1 MIKYLSNITISKRL
15 FMSFIFFISLFIMF
29 GAYSINKID
38 ILSEILIEHSNH
50 SNDFALSI
58 DKINNNKDI
67 AILTSTFESEKDAF
81 DSSIKKMHDDA
92 LIIMISFI
100 IFVSVITLLFT
111 LVLTNS
117 IKNLIFGFQNDL
129 ANYFKNHDSN
139 KHIDLLVESD
149 NEIGMMAKIINE
161 NIIKSEQGY
170 NLDKGV
176 LKEIKQVVRRANA
189 GLFNSSVK
197 GEAFSNE
204 ITEVASDINNLIK
217 GTQENLKLLSEVLI
231 SFSNAKFD
239 IEVNSKEGVTGE
251 LASIMSGA
259 KNIGE
264 TLSGILAL
272 ISISTSELLQT
283 SKILKQSSNLL
294 GDASSL
300 QAKSLENTTTSV
312 NEILDNIKLSNKNSS
327 EMSKLALDVT
337 TSAEMGIKLANNTS
351 ESMDE
356 ISHEVNSISQAIKII
371 DQIAFQT
378 NILSL
383 NAAVEAAT
391 AGEAGKGFAV
401 VAQEVR
407 NLASRSSSAANEI
420 KVIVQN
426 ASNKA
431 NKGKEIS
438 NKMIDG
444 YNILNGNIKSTIVLI
459 DEVAK
464 SSIQQEISMEE
475 ISSTIRELD
484 NVTKNNANIASEISS
499 MAVKSEN
506 LAKRLETVIN
516 RTAFFESSKNRVCDV
531 DKIFDFGSLKADHVL
546 FKDTN
551 FSLCSNG
558 SSFKVKGYHE
568 CRMGQ
573 WIDSVSDEKILKSP
587 TYKKLYDAHKNVHMM
602 TQDTVNLYA
611 GGYPNGQVFAVTN
624 NVEKNLNIVFESLD
638 LLREE
643 GCKIS
648 NNEVN

>member
-139 KHIDLLVESD
+139 KHIDLLVESN